1 MQLTWLIPSLLFGA
15 YLGATTGAWHLLAM
29 SAGSWLVMLLTK
41 RFKPQPIHPDDELTI
56 ENGRVFIGHRKLPR
70 AQLFWRQAWV
80 DFAFDQVN
88 SMASSALQEQEIER
102 LRANS
107 FRARTPNSVF
117 LGFDNQQAVEIDLA
131 RAGPH
136 LFLVGA
142 TGSGKSEL
150 IKLICQSTLADPQQD
165 TRLAFIDFKGGS
177 TFHAFLESPRCLG
190 LATNLSDSNQFLL
203 SILLELQSREKLFSE
218 HGVSNMFDY
227 RALGYALP
235 AIMVFVDEV
244 NEFLKVA
251 PGAQNFL
258 ESIAARG
265 RSLGIHLV
273 LAAQTTSG
281 ITRAIM
287 VNLKLRIGIGQ
298 LDAID
303 AMQIGLAAQL
313 GGTHIK
319 ARPGWQ
325 QAQLAGWQAKP
336 TFFAF
341 PVANGQITSWLNN
354 QI

>member
-1 MQLTWLIPSLLFGA
+1 
-15 YLGATTGAWHLLAM
+15 M
-29 SAGSWLVMLLTK
+29 SAGSWLVLLLTR
-41 RFKPQPIHPDDELTI
+41 RFKPLPIHPDDELTI

-70 AQLFWRQAWV
+70 AQLLWRRAWV
-80 DFAFDQVN
+80 DFAFEQVN
-88 SMASSALQEQEIER
+88 SMASAASQEQEIER
-102 LRANS
+102 LRDRN
-107 FRARTPNSVF
+107 FRARTPNSIF
-117 LGFDNQQAVEIDLA
+117 LGLADQQAVEIDLA

-150 IKLICQSTLADPQQD
+150 IKLICQSTLADSQQD

-177 TFHAFLESPRCLG
+177 TFHAFLENPRCLG
-190 LATNLSDSNQFLL
+190 LATNLSDSNQFL
-203 SILLELQSREKLFSE
+203 SGILLELQSRERLLSE
-218 HGVSNMFDY
+218 QRVSNIHDY
-227 RALGYALP
+227 RGLGYALP

-281 ITRAIM
+281 ISRAIM

-298 LDAID
+298 LDPID
-303 AMQIGLAAQL
+303 AMQLGLASQPT
-313 GGTHIK
+313 GGQSK
-319 ARPGWQ
+319 SRLDWQ
-325 QAQLAGWQAKP
+325 HAQLAGWQAKP
-336 TFFAF
+336 TYFAF
-341 PVANGQITSWLNN
+341 PLGSSQITPRLNN